1 MGNGANTRILNY
13 SHFALIFFLIMQ
25 TPFAP
30 QQYVNCAIDEI
41 IELYVTRIR
50 IIGLS
55 DIETSENVIIF
66 KSKVTMQNIVLTFEG
81 CIWDNNL
88 KRLYFHIHH
97 MQTYKF
103 QLYDQNFN
111 LLVV

>member
-1 MGNGANTRILNY
+1 
-13 SHFALIFFLIMQ
+13 MQ
-25 TPFAP
+25 IPFAP

-55 DIETSENVIIF
+55 DIETSENVYIF